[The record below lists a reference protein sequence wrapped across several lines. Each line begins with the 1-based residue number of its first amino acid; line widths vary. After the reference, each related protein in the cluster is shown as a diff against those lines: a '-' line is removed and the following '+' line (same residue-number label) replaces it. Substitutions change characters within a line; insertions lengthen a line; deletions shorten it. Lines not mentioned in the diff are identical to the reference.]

1 VANGPAS
8 PRAVE
13 FEYSLRSFFAHGHD
27 PQQVALVICYTLDG
41 MEFPFDY
48 FGMTLFLG
56 ARKRHSSDSLL
67 RRREFR
73 GLLDTRGMGAGCM
86 KNQIKIGEPRR
97 LLLFLSEPY
106 VIYTRMGYQPAIDV
120 QDVQSGES
128 GYLVIS
134 AVSLGEPLHE
144 ISIGNQGILLGKTVS
159 LRKESADRMSKYIVI
174 DPSGSEE

>member
-1 VANGPAS
+1 
-8 PRAVE
+8 
-13 FEYSLRSFFAHGHD
+13 
-27 PQQVALVICYTLDG
+27 
-41 MEFPFDY
+41 
-48 FGMTLFLG
+48 
-56 ARKRHSSDSLL
+56 
-67 RRREFR
+67 
-73 GLLDTRGMGAGCM
+73 M

-174 DPSGSEE
+174 DPTGSEE